1 MACRID
7 FDYMPK
13 IYMDKVP
20 LTEAAIHRAAEFLR
34 AEAVNRLNSGVTPPL
49 NRVNYPPPKSHAD
62 RLQSKRN
69 DALIT
74 CVALTVV
81 VGLSTLIHPIDWRLA
96 IGCLAAGIGMAL
108 SGLIE
113 RKGYVAFGVLAFLA
127 ATGLAVWFVVKFG
140 AMGPMVWVQSLP
152 LMGIGAFGS
161 AYVLFDKFGF
171 KEWDFVV
178 RPTDR

>member
-1 MACRID
+1 
-7 FDYMPK
+7 
-13 IYMDKVP
+13 
-20 LTEAAIHRAAEFLR
+20 
-34 AEAVNRLNSGVTPPL
+34 
-49 NRVNYPPPKSHAD
+49 
-62 RLQSKRN
+62 
-69 DALIT
+69 
-74 CVALTVV
+74 
-81 VGLSTLIHPIDWRLA
+81 
-96 IGCLAAGIGMAL
+96 MAL

-161 AYVLFDKFGF
+161 AYVLFDKFEF